1 MSNQVPG
8 IATVL
13 VTLMGV
19 TLRRVL
25 RSRAVWV
32 IVVIAMLPVLLA
44 ALLGTRT
51 KTEDLTAVAALTVMA
66 LLASVFVASSIG
78 EEIEDRTTAYLWS
91 RPLPRWS
98 VVGGKMLALAPI
110 AALLVAGSWALAM
123 YVGGLPIVA
132 KTTLAF
138 AAGGFALS
146 LVAAGIALLVPKHG
160 MSLSIIYLV
169 LVDLIIGGIPASLQ
183 AISITHQVW
192 LIARTNEAIATPA
205 ISMAIIAGV
214 WFTVGLVRLRR
225 LEV

>member
-8 IATVL
+8 LATVL

-51 KTEDLTAVAALTVMA
+51 KTEDLTAVAELTVMA

-123 YVGGLPIVA
+123 YVSGLPIVG

-192 LIARTNEAIATPA
+192 LIARTDEAITTPA
-205 ISMAIIAGV
+205 ISMAIIAGL